1 MPTGED
7 VRELVD
13 LRSKK
18 RRETCY
24 ICRMISRLLLT
35 FSLLVTFLTINA
47 QTSAD
52 TLQTGVHADPR
63 LKVLVAKHG
72 EVLKKGQVQ
81 GFRVQIYFGS
91 DKAKARE
98 VKSRFLATYASEAH
112 AYEIYEVPNFKIRV
126 GDFRTRL
133 EAYRFLKKIR
143 ADFPASFIVASE
155 VEELKVK

>member
-1 MPTGED
+1 
-7 VRELVD
+7 
-13 LRSKK
+13 
-18 RRETCY
+18 
-24 ICRMISRLLLT
+24 MISRLFLIFLLMLT
-35 FSLLVTFLTINA
+35 FVAGKA

-52 TLQTGVHADPR
+52 SLQTGVHGDPR
-63 LKVLVAKHG
+63 LKVLVSKHN
-72 EVLKKGQVQ
+72 EVLKKGQAQ

-91 DKAKARE
+91 DKTKARE

-143 ADFPASFIVASE
+143 ADFPASFIVACE
-155 VEELKVK
+155 IEQPKVK